1 MAVFDITIKEYLKE
15 IDDAPLLSWEE
26 ECALAEDIIDYDD
39 AEARDKLVRSNLRLV
54 VNIAKKFVSRGMSLG
69 DLIEEGNLGLIRA
82 VDSFDPVH
90 GVRFSTYAAWWIKQ
104 GIKRA
109 LLLDSGPISIPT
121 YMVELVNQYRHTASE
136 LEAKLGREPEI
147 EEIAKEMEQPCR
159 KIKIIGQII
168 DSGSVG
174 TADSSAASDRGLTES
189 VLDENIEMPED
200 DLVNAE
206 EISKAVKLLEEIEP
220 REAEVLTL
228 RFGLS
233 GQESLTL
240 KEIGAKLGL
249 TRERVRQIQRSGL
262 KKLNEFMNNG

>member
-1 MAVFDITIKEYLKE
+1 MAVFDVTIREYLKE
-15 IDDAPLLSWEE
+15 IDDAPLLSWED
-26 ECALAEDIIDYDD
+26 ECELAEDVIDDD
-39 AEARDKLVRSNLRLV
+39 DPEARDKLVRSNLRLV
-54 VNIAKKFVSRGMSLG
+54 VNIAKKFTSRGMSLS

-121 YMVELVNQYRHTASE
+121 YMVELVNQYRQTTSD
-136 LEAKLGREPEI
+136 LETKLGREPEI
-147 EEIAKEMEQPCR
+147 EEIAKEMKQPLR
-159 KIKIIGQII
+159 KIKIIGHII
-168 DSGSVG
+168 ETGGVG
-174 TADSSAASDRGLTES
+174 PADNSTASNRGLTES

-200 DLVNAE
+200 ELVNTE

-233 GQESLTL
+233 GEESLTL

-249 TRERVRQIQRSGL
+249 TRERVRQIQRNGL
-262 KKLNEFMNNG
+262 KKLNELMQ